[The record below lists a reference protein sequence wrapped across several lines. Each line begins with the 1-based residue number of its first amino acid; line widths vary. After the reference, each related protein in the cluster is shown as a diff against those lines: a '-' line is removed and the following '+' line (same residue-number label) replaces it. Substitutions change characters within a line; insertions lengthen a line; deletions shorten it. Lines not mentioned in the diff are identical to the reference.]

1 MSDKQKTLKEEVTL
15 SGIGLHTGKNV
26 IMTLK
31 PAKENTGFVFVR
43 TDLEGHPTVEAD
55 VNYVTSTER
64 GTSLEKK
71 GVSIHTSEHVLAALV
86 GMDLDNVIIEL
97 DSSEPPILDGSS
109 KYFIE
114 AIESVG
120 VEEQELQRDY
130 LVIKEVLNYVDPA
143 SGSEITII
151 PADNYEITCMVD
163 FGTKVLGTQNASLK
177 HISEFKD
184 EISSARTFSFLHELE
199 MLLDHGDRKSV
210 V

>member
-26 IMTLK
+26 TMTLK

-86 GMDLDNVIIEL
+86 GMDADNVIIEL

-109 KYFIE
+109 NISSKP
-114 AIESVG
+114 
-120 VEEQELQRDY
+120 LNL
-130 LVIKEVLNYVDPA
+130 LVLRSRNYK
-143 SGSEITII
+143 EIT
-151 PADNYEITCMVD
+151 
-163 FGTKVLGTQNASLK
+163 L
-177 HISEFKD
+177 
-184 EISSARTFSFLHELE
+184 
-199 MLLDHGDRKSV
+199 
-210 V
+210 

>member
-1 MSDKQKTLKEEVTL
+1 
-15 SGIGLHTGKNV
+15 
-26 IMTLK
+26 MTLK

-130 LVIKEVLNYVDPA
+130 LVIKEVMNYVIRLP
-143 SGSEITII
+143 
-151 PADNYEITCMVD
+151 VQR
-163 FGTKVLGTQNASLK
+163 L
-177 HISEFKD
+177 
-184 EISSARTFSFLHELE
+184 R
-199 MLLDHGDRKSV
+199 
-210 V
+210 

>member
-1 MSDKQKTLKEEVTL
+1 
-15 SGIGLHTGKNV
+15 
-26 IMTLK
+26 MTLK

-130 LVIKEVLNYVDPA
+130 LVIKEVIELCG
-143 SGSEITII
+143 SGFRFRDYNN
-151 PADNYEITCMVD
+151 PC
-163 FGTKVLGTQNASLK
+163 
-177 HISEFKD
+177 
-184 EISSARTFSFLHELE
+184 R
-199 MLLDHGDRKSV
+199 
-210 V
+210 